1 MGQINSD
8 ASKKDFNTVMDQYK
22 DMQQHAFAN
31 HGVTSE
37 ELKSL
42 REKVVDFIES
52 HVKDKSQ
59 RDSLLSTTNKN
70 FDIMATAV
78 SKEEA
83 HQGTSNESWDHS
95 RQAVDEM
102 MQSLAPEGA
111 SAAYT
116 PTPHQAQSGSSGST
130 SYADAVGGTSVGAV
144 ANGPRQD
151 LSKWTQ
157 ETYAAGT
164 FNNEQQRYTNGN
176 QNVSFDSKGA
186 ATITARKENGQW
198 TSARLTG
205 DKVGK
210 LPAYLEANITVPTG
224 QGTWPAFWLTSQ
236 GSWPQGGEIDVM
248 EQINGDGDTHMSNH
262 WGANTGEATFNTKDT
277 ISGLDLT
284 QPHRYGTLI
293 TDKGVQFYL
302 DGKQVGKPITY
313 PPESNFAQIA
323 SQMVPVVNLAMGGN
337 WPGNVP
343 SSTGDQQMVVNSII
357 KTNEPPK

>member
-1 MGQINSD
+1 
-8 ASKKDFNTVMDQYK
+8 MDQYK
-22 DMQQHAFAN
+22 SMQQHAFAD
-31 HGVTSE
+31 HGVTSK
-37 ELKSL
+37 ELESL

-52 HVKDKSQ
+52 HVTDKTQ
-59 RDSLLSTTNKN
+59 RESLLSTTNKN
-70 FDIMATAV
+70 FDVMATAV

-83 HQGTSNESWDHS
+83 HRGTSDEEWDSS

-102 MQSLAPEGA
+102 MQSLAPAGT

-116 PTPHQAQSGSSGST
+116 PTPAATGTSNRSQGSASSGTSYSNAIGSSG
-130 SYADAVGGTSVGAV
+130 VGPASNGAK
-144 ANGPRQD
+144 QD
-151 LSKWTQ
+151 LSRWTQ

-164 FNNEQQRYTNGN
+164 FNNEQQRYTNNN
-176 QNVSFDSKGA
+176 QNVSFDANGA
-186 ATITARKENGQW
+186 ATITARKEDGQW

-205 DKVGK
+205 DPVGK

-224 QGTWPAFWLTSQ
+224 QGTWPAFWLTSK
-236 GSWPQGGEIDVM
+236 GSWPQGGEIDAM
-248 EQINGDGDTHMSNH
+248 EQVNGDGNTHMSNH
-262 WGANTGEATFNTKDT
+262 WGANTGDATFNTKDT

-302 DGKQVGKPITY
+302 DGKKVGNPITY

-323 SQMVPVVNLAMGGN
+323 SQMVPVINLAMGGN

-343 SSTGDQQMVVNSII
+343 SSTGDQQMVVHSIT
-357 KTNEPPK
+357 KTNEPPST